1 MNVTDEMLMAYA
13 DGDLDEATRAQVEQ
27 AMEAQPELREVV
39 ERHTRL
45 RASVSQTF
53 EPVLEEK
60 VPDRLS
66 RMLESTPAPNVVPF
80 KRADTVR
87 SPQRWQLPVW
97 MSIAA
102 SAVLG
107 VAIGYFVWHRP
118 EASATV
124 VAQSDGLVASGTL
137 ASALA
142 QQLASTQ
149 TGKEPVRLG
158 VSYRDRAGEYCR
170 TFSAGGENA
179 FAGIACANG
188 GNWRIRM
195 LTEAQ
200 SREGGEYATAASS
213 IPTSVLEVVNENI
226 QGEPLNAAQEARAAE
241 QHWKR

>member
-13 DGDLDEATRAQVEQ
+13 DGELDEAARVQVEQ
-27 AMEAQPELREVV
+27 AMETQPELREAI

-53 EPVLEEK
+53 EPVLDEK

-66 RMLESTPAPNVVPF
+66 RLLESTPAPNVVPF
-80 KRADTVR
+80 KRAETAR
-87 SPQRWQLPVW
+87 SPQRWQAPVW

-107 VAIGYFVWHRP
+107 VAVGYFVWHRP

-137 ASALA
+137 ASALT

-158 VSYRDRAGEYCR
+158 VSYQDRAGDYCR
-170 TFSAGGENA
+170 TFSTGGENA
-179 FAGIACANG
+179 FAGIACADD

-195 LTEAQ
+195 LTEAP
-200 SREGGEYATAASS
+200 SHEHGEYATAGSS
-213 IPTSVLEVVNENI
+213 IPASVLEVVNENI
-226 QGEPLNAAQEARAAE
+226 AGEPLNAAQESHAAE
-241 QHWKR
+241 RHWRR